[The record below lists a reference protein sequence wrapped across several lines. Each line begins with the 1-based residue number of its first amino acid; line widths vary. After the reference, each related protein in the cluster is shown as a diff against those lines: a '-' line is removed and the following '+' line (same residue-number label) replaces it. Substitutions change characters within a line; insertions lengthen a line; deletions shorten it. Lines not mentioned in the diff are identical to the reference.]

1 MTLPNLRTE
10 ELVRVTVDPL
20 NRLVRVAKVSVEM
33 AEQKNTSQSMLN
45 VQKVVGFEI
54 SKVKSAPPIGDPK
67 AADTPAAAPA
77 AMNWRLS

>member
-1 MTLPNLRTE
+1 MTSPNLRTE

-54 SKVKSAPPIGDPK
+54 S
-67 AADTPAAAPA
+67 
-77 AMNWRLS
+77 